1 MLKNYF
7 KKLLF
12 SLFFLSTSFVFSQTA
27 EQIIEIKKANN
38 TQELRN
44 IEESSRQILI
54 DAKEKALEMAPQKGW
69 AITYVEDGALY
80 ELMKVSEDNQP
91 IYYKTLNQNAAIS
104 TRVNHLNIGGSLGLE
119 LEGQNMTAY
128 VWDGGWVYTNH
139 QEFDGPGGDDRVT
152 IGDDENQYS
161 DHGTHVTG
169 TILASGVN
177 PEAKGMAPQANGV
190 SYRWNS
196 DIPEGAAA
204 AADGMLLSNHS
215 YGYPLNN
222 VGNGA
227 GIYGYDA
234 KEFDAIMYNA
244 PYYLQVVS
252 AGNDGGNNSSN
263 TDPLEG
269 NSQFDKLTGMN
280 TAKNNLSIANG
291 QDADIDANGNLISMN
306 RNNGSSEGPT
316 DDLRIKPDITGNG
329 TALLSPTNDSNGYG
343 SYTGTSMSGP
353 NVMGSLLLVQ
363 QHYNNVYGSFMLGAT
378 LKGLALHTA
387 DDITPDN
394 SNGSSQALF
403 GPDATT
409 GWGLLNTKFAVETIN
424 NVGFQSVIKEK
435 TLDNGDTFVMNIKSD
450 GVNPLVASI
459 SWTDVA
465 GVQNNVVNDPTPAL
479 VNDLDIRLS
488 QVIDGETTEYLP
500 WKLTSVNTNEQGDNL
515 VDPFEKIEIDVA
527 SGEYLITIS
536 HKGTLVND
544 SQNYSLIVTGS
555 LSDINLTSINPEII
569 QCSTSDAEF
578 KFNYTQQI
586 QTTTAIS
593 VDNLPTGAT
602 ASFSPSSISE
612 NGEVVMTVAN
622 LENVAA
628 GSYDLNVTASNGD
641 ETQIKKVEL
650 RVVHPDFV
658 DNPMSL
664 SSPLNEEAGVLF
676 PEIELTWNEN
686 VNAESYTVEL
696 SDNPS
701 FTNIIATSTQTE
713 LKYTATGLTDNSV
726 YYWRVNPTNQC
737 GLSISPVIFSFQTA
751 GSEDCTNTYTATDF
765 DNDRL
770 GGGSSVTAS
779 LPIEIT
785 DDLTISSLKVN
796 VDIAHV
802 AIGELEVLIQEP
814 DALGANTTVLL
825 QNVCDQVA
833 NVTGAIF
840 DDNGQ
845 DLTCGTSDP
854 AVSGTIKPTQ
864 SLSSSAGKSSL
875 GTWLLIANDE
885 TFQNGGTFTTGYLES
900 ASITIC
906 TASANTSVPEFSS
919 NPVSVT
925 AGQTT
930 VLTTSDMSA
939 TTGSETASQQV
950 YTIVVVP
957 TKGVITKNGADLAIG
972 GTFTQADVDSGIIA
986 YSNTQTTLFS
996 DSFKVDITNS
1006 LNGWLPNQEVSIEA
1020 TTLSTSSY
1028 SLSNVSIYPNPSN
1041 GVINVRFETTSNDL
1055 VKIELFDLQGRRV
1068 YRSNHT
1074 SNQALFD
1081 ESIVTGK
1088 LSNGIY
1094 ILNVSQGNKS
1104 TTRRIILS
1112 K

>member
-1 MLKNYF
+1 
-7 KKLLF
+7 
-12 SLFFLSTSFVFSQTA
+12 
-27 EQIIEIKKANN
+27 
-38 TQELRN
+38 
-44 IEESSRQILI
+44 
-54 DAKEKALEMAPQKGW
+54 
-69 AITYVEDGALY
+69 
-80 ELMKVSEDNQP
+80 
-91 IYYKTLNQNAAIS
+91 
-104 TRVNHLNIGGSLGLE
+104 
-119 LEGQNMTAY
+119 
-128 VWDGGWVYTNH
+128 
-139 QEFDGPGGDDRVT
+139 
-152 IGDDENQYS
+152 
-161 DHGTHVTG
+161 
-169 TILASGVN
+169 
-177 PEAKGMAPQANGV
+177 
-190 SYRWNS
+190 
-196 DIPEGAAA
+196 
-204 AADGMLLSNHS
+204 
-215 YGYPLNN
+215 
-222 VGNGA
+222 
-227 GIYGYDA
+227 
-234 KEFDAIMYNA
+234 
-244 PYYLQVVS
+244 
-252 AGNDGGNNSSN
+252 
-263 TDPLEG
+263 
-269 NSQFDKLTGMN
+269 
-280 TAKNNLSIANG
+280 
-291 QDADIDANGNLISMN
+291 
-306 RNNGSSEGPT
+306 
-316 DDLRIKPDITGNG
+316 
-329 TALLSPTNDSNGYG
+329 
-343 SYTGTSMSGP
+343 
-353 NVMGSLLLVQ
+353 
-363 QHYNNVYGSFMLGAT
+363 
-378 LKGLALHTA
+378 
-387 DDITPDN
+387 
-394 SNGSSQALF
+394 
-403 GPDATT
+403 
-409 GWGLLNTKFAVETIN
+409 
-424 NVGFQSVIKEK
+424 
-435 TLDNGDTFVMNIKSD
+435 
-450 GVNPLVASI
+450 
-459 SWTDVA
+459 
-465 GVQNNVVNDPTPAL
+465 
-479 VNDLDIRLS
+479 
-488 QVIDGETTEYLP
+488 
-500 WKLTSVNTNEQGDNL
+500 
-515 VDPFEKIEIDVA
+515 
-527 SGEYLITIS
+527 
-536 HKGTLVND
+536 
-544 SQNYSLIVTGS
+544 
-555 LSDINLTSINPEII
+555 
-569 QCSTSDAEF
+569 
-578 KFNYTQQI
+578 
-586 QTTTAIS
+586 
-593 VDNLPTGAT
+593 
-602 ASFSPSSISE
+602 
-612 NGEVVMTVAN
+612 
-622 LENVAA
+622 
-628 GSYDLNVTASNGD
+628 
-641 ETQIKKVEL
+641 
-650 RVVHPDFV
+650 
-658 DNPMSL
+658 
-664 SSPLNEEAGVLF
+664 
-676 PEIELTWNEN
+676 
-686 VNAESYTVEL
+686 
-696 SDNPS
+696 
-701 FTNIIATSTQTE
+701 
-713 LKYTATGLTDNSV
+713 
-726 YYWRVNPTNQC
+726 
-737 GLSISPVIFSFQTA
+737 LSISPVIFSFQTA

-996 DSFKVDITNS
+996 DLFKVDITNS